1 MVNNGRPS
9 KYCFPCRKRKLRC
22 DLAPGGCGQCRR
34 AKLSCH
40 GYRDST
46 QLLFRDETKTTA
58 SKVSARLTAAAAS
71 RSHVSIRDPPHLT
84 WEDISRDTFLSL
96 YVVGLSHTFDTLPA
110 LLNNSPPNGHLHIS
124 LGAAGLAF
132 MSFHLNR
139 HDLLLLA
146 SKQYVAAIR
155 SIRSALSSTS
165 NSNSHHGNN
174 NDEVIQSALL
184 LDLYEKI
191 ADRHEHQSASWLS
204 HARGALHMVCDRANT
219 DFSNPTTCQ
228 LANNAAVALM
238 KSCGIAGVP
247 VPPSLLALREDLNS
261 YVRDAKWSFTG
272 LVVGIVNLR
281 AYMQGL
287 ASGAA
292 CPNVVLRRAKILDEH
307 MTLVEK
313 RLQRSW
319 KATRTFT
326 VAYNPLIFGRYYD
339 VYPSHHAT
347 QVTNAV
353 RMMRLELNSIIQHV
367 GHNEEHTIKSQTR
380 EVIRELTRHLCA
392 AVPQFLLLIGGDATS
407 LPVHTLPPLQ
417 RLHCCTMLTPL
428 YLSFC
433 LTEDLYMKEWI
444 LQILLHMAEHG
455 VKLASDVF
463 QLISS
468 GKLVDYWALY
478 AMVGSYAIAA

>member
-1 MVNNGRPS
+1 
-9 KYCFPCRKRKLRC
+9 
-22 DLAPGGCGQCRR
+22 
-34 AKLSCH
+34 
-40 GYRDST
+40 
-46 QLLFRDETKTTA
+46 
-58 SKVSARLTAAAAS
+58 
-71 RSHVSIRDPPHLT
+71 
-84 WEDISRDTFLSL
+84 
-96 YVVGLSHTFDTLPA
+96 
-110 LLNNSPPNGHLHIS
+110 
-124 LGAAGLAF
+124 

-155 SIRSALSSTS
+155 SIRSALSSS
-165 NSNSHHGNN
+165 SSNN

-191 ADRHEHQSASWLS
+191 ANRHEHRFASWLS

-238 KSCGIAGVP
+238 KSCGIAGFP

-319 KATRTFT
+319 KPTRTFT
-326 VAYNPLIFGRYYD
+326 VSYNPLIFGRYYD

-367 GHNEEHTIKSQTR
+367 GHSEEPAIKSQTR
-380 EVIRELTRHLCA
+380 EIIRELTRHLCA
-392 AVPQFLLLIGGDATS
+392 AVPQFLLLIGGEATS
-407 LPVHTLPPLQ
+407 IPVYTLPPLQ

-428 YLSFC
+428 YLSHC
-433 LTEDLYMKEWI
+433 LTEDSYMKEWI
-444 LQILLHMAEHG
+444 LHILLYMAEHG

-463 QLISS
+463 KLISS
-468 GKLVDYWALY
+468 GTFVDYWALY